1 MSALIQIALGSL
13 LLLAGRR
20 LFWLLAAAAG
30 FVLGLFLAQ
39 QLLNE
44 QSQTVMLLVALAAA
58 ALFAVLA
65 LVGLRFVIGLVGFV
79 AGGIGLNWLFTAF
92 SFTPAEPSTLL
103 SIALFLAGGIAGAF
117 LLSRLFDLG
126 LVVLSSLIGAG
137 LALRGLGEM
146 AALPDTL
153 GAFRKS
159 PANAFCHHRR
169 QRPPPSLAATSEIS
183 SAHPCFSEV
192 AG

>member
-1 MSALIQIALGSL
+1 MTALIQIALGAV

-30 FVLGLFLAQ
+30 FALGLFAAQ
-39 QLLNE
+39 QLLAG
-44 QSQTVMLLVALAAA
+44 QSQTVMLLVALAMA

-103 SIALFLAGGIAGAF
+103 TVAIFIAGGIAGAF

-137 LALRGLGEM
+137 LALAGLGEIVT
-146 AALPDTL
+146 LPETL
-153 GAFRKS
+153 GAI
-159 PANAFCHHRR
+159 PLIVLTVIGIAVQLGPLRR
-169 QRPPPSLAATSEIS
+169 
-183 SAHPCFSEV
+183 
-192 AG
+192 

>member
-1 MSALIQIALGSL
+1 MTALIQIALGAV

-30 FVLGLFLAQ
+30 FVLGLFVAQ
-39 QLLNE
+39 QLLAG
-44 QSQTVMLLVALAAA
+44 QSQTVMLLVALAVA

-65 LVGLRFVIGLVGFV
+65 LVGLRFIIGLVGFV

-103 SIALFLAGGIAGAF
+103 TVVIFIAGGIAGAF
-117 LLSRLFDLG
+117 LLSRLFELG

-137 LALRGLGEM
+137 LALAGLGEM
-146 AALPDTL
+146 VTLPATL
-153 GAFRKS
+153 GAI
-159 PANAFCHHRR
+159 PLIVLTVIGIAVQLGPMRR
-169 QRPPPSLAATSEIS
+169 
-183 SAHPCFSEV
+183 
-192 AG
+192 

>member
-1 MSALIQIALGSL
+1 MIALIQIALGAV

-30 FVLGLFLAQ
+30 FVLGLFVAQ
-39 QLLNE
+39 QLLAG
-44 QSQTVMLLVALAAA
+44 QSQTVMLLVALAMA

-65 LVGLRFVIGLVGFV
+65 LFGLRFIIGLVGFV

-103 SIALFLAGGIAGAF
+103 TVVIFIAGGIAGAF
-117 LLSRLFDLG
+117 LLSRLFELG

-137 LALRGLGEM
+137 LALAGLGEM
-146 AALPDTL
+146 VTLPETL
-153 GAFRKS
+153 GAI
-159 PANAFCHHRR
+159 PLIVLTVIGIAVQLGPMRR
-169 QRPPPSLAATSEIS
+169 
-183 SAHPCFSEV
+183 
-192 AG
+192 

>member
-1 MSALIQIALGSL
+1 MTALIQIALGAV

-30 FVLGLFLAQ
+30 FVLGLFVAQ
-39 QLLNE
+39 QLLAG
-44 QSQTVMLLVALAAA
+44 QSQTVMLLVALAMA

-65 LVGLRFVIGLVGFV
+65 LFGLRFIIGLVGFV

-103 SIALFLAGGIAGAF
+103 TVVIFIAGGIAGAF
-117 LLSRLFDLG
+117 LLSRLFELG

-137 LALRGLGEM
+137 LALAGLGEM
-146 AALPDTL
+146 VTLPETL
-153 GAFRKS
+153 GAI
-159 PANAFCHHRR
+159 PLIVLTVIGIAVQLGPMRR
-169 QRPPPSLAATSEIS
+169 
-183 SAHPCFSEV
+183 
-192 AG
+192 